1 MDEPELGTG
10 PERTVD
16 LGRLTDVRIS
26 DPAAVRRAYA
36 ERARVPLT
44 SPGRRLMIIAADHAA
59 RGALRVGDRPMA
71 MGHRGDLL
79 ARLLIALERPGVDG
93 VLAAPDVIEDL
104 LLLGALEHKIAIGSM
119 NRGGL
124 PGAAFEADDRF
135 TAYDVASLERYGLDA
150 GKILLRIDPADHATA
165 NTLESCA
172 RAVGALA
179 DRGLVCLVEPFV
191 ARRLDG
197 RLGNDLSPDAV
208 VHSAVIAAALGGTS
222 AYTWLKLPVV
232 ADMERVA
239 AATSLPVMLLGGDV
253 SEDPDEAYA
262 RWEKA
267 LALPTVRGLVVGRSL
282 LYPPDD
288 DVARAV
294 DTAVSLLPDRGLNG

>member
-1 MDEPELGTG
+1 MG
-10 PERTVD
+10 ERAASARPRVD
-16 LGRLTDVRIS
+16 LGRLTEQRIS
-26 DPAAVRRAYA
+26 DPAAVCRAYGA
-36 ERARVPLT
+36 RERVPLG

-71 MGHRGDLL
+71 MANRGDLL
-79 ARLLIALERPGVDG
+79 TRLLIALERPGVDG

-135 TAYDVASLERYGLDA
+135 TAYDAAGIERFGLDA
-150 GKILLRIDPADHATA
+150 GKVLLRIDPADAGTA

-172 RAVGALA
+172 RVIGELA
-179 DRGLVCLVEPFV
+179 DRGLVGLVEPFV
-191 ARRLDG
+191 ARRVDG

-208 VHSAVIAAALGGTS
+208 VHSAVIAAALGTTS

-239 AATSLPVMLLGGDV
+239 AATSLPVMLLGGEV
-253 SEDPDEAYA
+253 TEDPDESYA

-288 DVARAV
+288 DVASAV